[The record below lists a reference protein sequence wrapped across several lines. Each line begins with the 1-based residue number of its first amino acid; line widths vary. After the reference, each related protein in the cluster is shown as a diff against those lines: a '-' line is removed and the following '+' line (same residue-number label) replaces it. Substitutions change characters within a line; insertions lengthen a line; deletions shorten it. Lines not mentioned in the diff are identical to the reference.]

1 VFIIVV
7 GGGKV
12 GTYLARALL
21 SQDHEVVV
29 IEKQSRKAQY
39 MANILD
45 TDVTMV
51 GDGCDP
57 IVLQQAGVARADVV
71 VADTGDDEDNLVVCL
86 IAKKHSKARCI
97 ARVNNPK
104 NKTIFESVD
113 TERPITLVSST
124 EIILDLINDYVN
136 AQDYSIITRL
146 RDGDLEVVKLTVGA
160 ESPASNKRIGE
171 IGLPRGSIVV
181 AVDRHGDELI
191 IPHGDTILRPLDQ
204 VVVMCKRDNRVD
216 VRRAIMGMKIPA

>member
-1 VFIIVV
+1 MFVIIV

-21 SQDHEVVV
+21 GQDHEVVV
-29 IEKQSRKAQY
+29 IEKQARKAQY

-57 IVLQQAGVARADVV
+57 VVLQQAGIARSDVV

-86 IAKKHSKARCI
+86 IANKHSKARCI

-104 NKTIFESVD
+104 NKMIFESVD
-113 TERPITLVSST
+113 PDRPITLVSST
-124 EIILDLINDYVN
+124 EIILDLINEYVN

-160 ESPASNKRIGE
+160 ESPATDKRIGE

-181 AVDRHGDELI
+181 AVDRRGDELV
-191 IPHGDTILRPLDQ
+191 IPNGDTVLRALDQ
-204 VVVMCKRDNRVD
+204 VIVMCKRDNRLD
-216 VRRAIMGMKIPA
+216 VRRAIMGMKVPA

>member
-1 VFIIVV
+1 MFIVIV
-7 GGGKV
+7 GGGKI

-21 SQDHEVVV
+21 TQEHEVVV
-29 IEKQSRKAQY
+29 IEKQSKKAQY
-39 MANILD
+39 LSNTLD

-57 IVLQQAGVARADVV
+57 EVLKQAGVVRADVV

-104 NKTIFESVD
+104 NKMIFESVD
-113 TERPITLVSST
+113 TEHPITLVSST
-124 EIILDLINDYVN
+124 EIILDLINEYVN
-136 AQDYSIITRL
+136 AQDYSVITRL
-146 RDGDLEVVKLTVGA
+146 RDGDLELLKLRVGPQ
-160 ESPASNKRIGE
+160 SPANGKRIGD

-181 AVDRHGDELI
+181 AVDRPADDLV
-191 IPHGDTILRPLDQ
+191 IPSGDTVLRSDDY
-204 VVVMCKRDNRVD
+204 VIVMCKRDYRQD
-216 VRRAIMGMKIPA
+216 VRRAIMGITVPA